1 MFGSIKLRTVIL
13 QRGLADRSAAVT
25 KECLKLLKEDW
36 LVKCCNGDPIELLKF
51 LDVET
56 YESVGE
62 SVMTAL
68 LNAELVKVQDSQSI
82 RQLIVL
88 SASKNQGLYLLCQFF
103 LALSYAVA
111 YYGFLAIIF
120 TILYLS

>member
-1 MFGSIKLRTVIL
+1 MIKYVICVCLHCFFGSIKLRTVIL

-36 LVKCCNGDPIELLKF
+36 LGKGCNGDPIELLKF

-62 SVMTAL
+62 SVMRAL
-68 LNAELVKVQDSQSI
+68 LNADLVKVQESQSI
-82 RQLIVL
+82 RQLLVL
-88 SASKNQGLYLLCQFF
+88 SGTTNQGVY
-103 LALSYAVA
+103 
-111 YYGFLAIIF
+111 
-120 TILYLS
+120 

>member
-1 MFGSIKLRTVIL
+1 M
-13 QRGLADRSAAVT
+13 
-25 KECLKLLKEDW
+25 
-36 LVKCCNGDPIELLKF
+36 KCCNGDPIELLKF

-68 LNAELVKVQDSQSI
+68 LNAELVKVQDSQSV

-88 SASKNQGLYLLCQFF
+88 SGTKNQGLYLLCQFF

-111 YYGFLAIIF
+111 YYGFLAIIL

>member
-25 KECLKLLKEDW
+25 KDCLKLLKEDW
-36 LVKCCNGDPIELLKF
+36 LVKCCNGDPVELLKF

-56 YESVGE
+56 YESIGE
-62 SVMTAL
+62 SVMRAL
-68 LNAELVKVQDSQSI
+68 LNAELVKIQDSQII

-88 SASKNQGLYLLCQFF
+88 SGTKNQGLYLLCQFF

-111 YYGFLAIIF
+111 YYGFPII
-120 TILYLS
+120 ILTTLILF